1 MASPVDTSVKFFR
14 STMPGAPVL
23 RGQVGSLIA
32 LLDACLVNGWGSQ
45 TASSVT
51 IADGVATATF
61 PSDHAAAVEAVVL
74 VAGASTPAGL
84 NGEQKVI
91 AVEPNKIKWATDEA
105 DGTATGTITVKMA
118 PAGWSKVFSG
128 TNLAVY
134 KSDNPQAHGQ
144 FLRVNDA
151 ATTFARV
158 VAYENMTAVSTGT
171 GPFPTNTQMSGG
183 FYWGKSNNAGSF
195 DIPWAI
201 AADSRAFYFNPVGVA
216 EFGAEYK
223 GGGGYFFGDLLPH
236 SRSGDPFASL
246 LTGASGVNWSDYG
259 GRYTYTY
266 TTDSSMSTRAMPRKY
281 DGVGAAIQP
290 DIQPYTTL
298 NPGRLPNTVNG
309 RIAFSPL
316 CVRDTS
322 SQGGFRAD
330 LPGVRLSLHIG
341 TELALTPNQVFT
353 DTEGR
358 ARINMF
364 VSGTMNDTSGFSTLA
379 VDVTGPWR

>member
-1 MASPVDTSVKFFR
+1 MTSPVDTSVKFFR
-14 STMPGAPVL
+14 STMPGAPAL

-45 TASSVT
+45 TASSVI
-51 IADGVATATF
+51 IAGGVATATF
-61 PSDHAAAVEAVVL
+61 PSDHAAAVESVVL

-118 PAGWSKVFSG
+118 AAGWTKVFTG
-128 TNLAVY
+128 TNLAAY
-134 KSDNPQAHGQ
+134 KSADPQAHGQ

-158 VAYENMTAVSTGT
+158 VGYENMTAVSTGT
-171 GPFPTNTQMSGG
+171 GPFPTNTQVSGG
-183 FYWGKSNNAGSF
+183 FYWGKSYNAGSF

-201 AADSRAFYFNPVGVA
+201 AADSRAFYFNGAGRA
-216 EFGAEYK
+216 EFEADYRS
-223 GGGGYFFGDLLPH
+223 GGGYFFGDLLPH

-246 LTGASGVNWSDYG
+246 LTGAVGVNWDSYG
-259 GRYTYTY
+259 GQYIY
-266 TTDSSMSTRAMPRKY
+266 SHEVSVKAMPRKY

-290 DIQPYTTL
+290 DVQAYTTF
-298 NPGRLPNTVNG
+298 NTGVLPNPVNG

-316 CVRDTS
+316 YVRDTS

-330 LPGVRLSLHIG
+330 LPGVRLSLHFG

-364 VSGTMNDTSGFSTLA
+364 VSSSMRVISGFSTLA

>member
-1 MASPVDTSVKFFR
+1 MASPVDTSVKWAR
-14 STMPGAPVL
+14 STMLGAPAL
-23 RGQVGSLIA
+23 RGQAGSLIA
-32 LLDACLVNGWGSQ
+32 LLDAVLVDGWGSQ
-45 TASSVT
+45 TASAVT

-61 PSDHAAAVEAVVL
+61 ASDHAAAVEAVVL
-74 VAGASTPAGL
+74 VAGALTPAGL

-91 AVEPNKIKWATDEA
+91 AVEPNKIKWATEEA

-118 PAGWSKVFSG
+118 PAGWTKVFTG

-134 KSDNPQAHGQ
+134 KSADPQAHGQ

-158 VAYENMTAVSTGT
+158 VGYENMTAVSTGT
-171 GPFPTNTQMSGG
+171 GPFPTNTQVSGG
-183 FYWGKSNNAGSF
+183 FYWGKSYNAGSF

-201 AADSRAFYFNPVGVA
+201 AADSRAFYFNPVSLA
-216 EFGAEYK
+216 ELGANYK

-246 LTGASGVNWSDYG
+246 LTGQPGVNWDNHS
-259 GRYTYTY
+259 GRYIYPIDP
-266 TTDSSMSTRAMPRKY
+266 TTGAMPRKY

-290 DIQPYTTL
+290 EVQAYTTF
-298 NPGRLPNTVNG
+298 NIGVLPNPVNG

-316 CVRDTS
+316 YVRDTS
-322 SQGGFRAD
+322 SQGGYRAD
-330 LPGVRLSLHIG
+330 LPGARLSLHFG
-341 TELALTPNQVFT
+341 TELALTPNHVFT

-364 VSGTMNDTSGFSTLA
+364 VSSNMNTTSGFFTLA

>member
-118 PAGWSKVFSG
+118 PAGWSKVFSD

-144 FLRVNDA
+144 FLRVDDA

-171 GPFPTNTQMSGG
+171 GPFPTNTQRSGG
-183 FYWGKSNNAGSF
+183 FYWGKSTTAGAF
-195 DIPWAI
+195 DIPWDV
-201 AADSRAFYFNPVGVA
+201 AADSRAFYYNAAGVA
-216 EFGAEYK
+216 PSGADYRS
-223 GGGGYFFGDLLPH
+223 GAGYFFGDLQPH

-246 LTGASGVNWSDYG
+246 LIGALSNWENYG
-259 GRYTYTY
+259 GRYLYGSDATFK
-266 TTDSSMSTRAMPRKY
+266 AMPRKH
-281 DGVGAAIQP
+281 DGVGTAIQP
-290 DIQPYTTL
+290 DVGMYATFSLGT
-298 NPGRLPNTVNG
+298 LPNPVNG
-309 RIAFSPL
+309 RIAFTPIY
-316 CVRDTS
+316 VRDSTN
-322 SQGGFRAD
+322 QAGLRAD
-330 LPGVRLSLHIG
+330 LPGAFLSQHYS
-341 TELALTPNQVFT
+341 TESALAMHQVFRDT
-353 DTEGR
+353 DGR
-358 ARINMF
+358 ARLNMF
-364 VSGTMNDTSGFSTLA
+364 ISDNMVSLA
-379 VDVTGPWR
+379 NFYSLAIDVTGPWR